1 MGRTFLRDCSAGD
14 VIDDVYV
21 VSNKQFAQASN
32 GSHYIK
38 AFVSDRT
45 CQLSGR
51 MWKATR
57 EIFNYLPDSGFAR
70 VRARVENYQSNLQVV
85 IESVGPA
92 QDGSYDVGDLLPC
105 TTKNVDEM
113 FAKLSRILRTVR
125 NRHLHAVLQAYLR
138 DERLMTMFRRSPAAQ
153 SFHHA
158 WIGGLL
164 EHTLN
169 AVEVGDAVCRFYPT
183 LNRDLVIAGL
193 FVHDI
198 AKTWELKYDAAFG
211 YTDGGQLI
219 GHIVK
224 SAMWLEH
231 KAGQAAQQL
240 GEPVPRPL
248 VDVLQH
254 IILSHHGELEYGS
267 PKTPATPEAFAVHM
281 IENMDAKLTLM
292 LGATRGEAAA
302 GAEGN
307 WTEYMKAVNGRLYR
321 PDVAPPDM
329 GMAEAAMS
337 DEGASADEDAAAAV
351 GGEEPAS
358 ARVGSAEGKAS
369 ASADGV
375 SKSASRPAAE
385 RLAVTNP
392 LFDSLAARQR

>member
-1 MGRTFLRDCSAGD
+1 MGRTYLKDCSAGD
-14 VIDDVYV
+14 VIDDVFV
-21 VSNKQFAQASN
+21 VSNKQFAQAAN

-38 AFVSDRT
+38 AFISDRT
-45 CQLSGR
+45 GQFSGR

-70 VRARVENYQSNLQVV
+70 VRARVENYQGNLQVI
-85 IESVGPA
+85 IETVGPA
-92 QDGSYDVGDLLPC
+92 ADGTFDVGDLLPC

-113 FAKLSRILRTVR
+113 FARLAKVLGSVR
-125 NRHLHAVLQAYLR
+125 NRHLNAVLQAYLR
-138 DERLMTMFRRSPAAQ
+138 DERLMSMFRRSPAAQ

-169 AVEVGDAVCRFYPT
+169 AVEVGDAVCKFYPT
-183 LNRDLVIAGL
+183 LNRDLVLAGL
-193 FVHDI
+193 FLHDI

-231 KAGQAAQQL
+231 KSAVAGQQL
-240 GEPVPRPL
+240 GEPIPREL
-248 VDVLQH
+248 IDVLQH
-254 IILSHHGELEYGS
+254 IILSHHGELEFGS

-292 LGATRGEAAA
+292 LGAARGEAAA
-302 GAEGN
+302 SAEGN
-307 WTEYMKAVNGRLYR
+307 WTEYMKAINGRLYR

-329 GMAEAAMS
+329 AA
-337 DEGASADEDAAAAV
+337 DA
-351 GGEEPAS
+351 EPA
-358 ARVGSAEGKAS
+358 APAEVPVA
-369 ASADGV
+369 V
-375 SKSASRPAAE
+375 PAAN
-385 RLAVTNP
+385 VTPKPIAPPSRDGSPVANP
-392 LFDSLAARQR
+392 LFEGLAAGKR

>member
-1 MGRTFLRDCSAGD
+1 MRRTYLRDCAAGD
-14 VIDDVYV
+14 VVEDVFV

-38 AFVSDRT
+38 AFISDRT
-45 CQLSGR
+45 AQLSGR

-57 EIFNYLPDSGFAR
+57 EIFNYLPDAGFAR
-70 VRARVENYQSNLQVV
+70 VRARVENYQSNLQVI
-85 IESVGPA
+85 IETVGPA
-92 QDGSYDVGDLLPC
+92 ADGSYDVGDLLPC
-105 TTKNVDEM
+105 TKKDVPAM
-113 FAKLSRILRTVR
+113 FAKLAGILGSVR

-138 DERLMTMFRRSPAAQ
+138 DERLMNLFRRSPAAQ

-169 AVEVGDAVCRFYPT
+169 AVEVGDAVCRFYPL

-198 AKTWELKYDAAFG
+198 AKTWELKYEAAFS
-211 YTDGGQLI
+211 YSDGGQLI

-231 KAGQAAQQL
+231 KASQAGQQL
-240 GEPVPRPL
+240 GEPIPRPL

-254 IILSHHGELEYGS
+254 IILSHHGELAFGS
-267 PKTPATPEAFAVHM
+267 PKTPATPEAIAVHM
-281 IENMDAKLTLM
+281 IENMDAKLTMTLE
-292 LGATRGEAAA
+292 ACRGGAAA
-302 GAEGN
+302 SAEGN
-307 WTEYMKAVNGRLYR
+307 WTEYMKMMNGRLYR

-329 GMAEAAMS
+329 GVHDTQLM
-337 DEGASADEDAAAAV
+337 EDAPEDEPVAAAPA
-351 GGEEPAS
+351 GEAGREVLVDAT
-358 ARVGSAEGKAS
+358 AG
-369 ASADGV
+369 DGPNGRGLV
-375 SKSASRPAAE
+375 A
-385 RLAVTNP
+385 TP
-392 LFDSLAARQR
+392 LFDSLARQR